1 MFGFFLKSESSIR
14 FEKSSSRQCVI
25 ATCIAVFCKFSLLP
39 LMYERFAWFY
49 WLSGGCLVTMWWMLC
64 SLFWGL
70 KCFFAWV
77 GVRGTLATCLEGMR
91 VWDTCVY
98 TGTMVDLNSA
108 QSQCV
113 FPIHFISHVI
123 LNTYI
128 SHIQTSYVYH
138 YLIIIWFSIS
148 LNSSIS
154 HKYLSTQV
162 SLTSVSQFKFPSTEV
177 SLTSISQVKYLSQVS
192 PNCSIVSRFN
202 VRFYVPSRKFVE
214 LSPHVNSKKSN
225 ELRK

>member
-1 MFGFFLKSESSIR
+1 MKSEYVWVFFEIWVIDSIWKVLFKTMR
-14 FEKSSSRQCVI
+14 DCHLYS
-25 ATCIAVFCKFSLLP
+25 CILQILTFTLDVWKVWVVLL
-39 LMYERFAWFY
+39 
-49 WLSGGCLVTMWWMLC
+49 VKWWML
-64 SLFWGL
+64 SHNVMDVMFLVLGVEM
-70 KCFFAWV
+70 FFAWV
-77 GVRGTLATCLEGMR
+77 GVRGTLETCLEGMR

-192 PNCSIVSRFN
+192 PNWV
-202 VRFYVPSRKFVE
+202 
-214 LSPHVNSKKSN
+214 
-225 ELRK
+225 